1 LRVNLIERDFEV
13 VPVDAGL
20 AKLSA
25 ELRHGYRVPMAG
37 SIIAATARL
46 LRFTCAMDDPPI
58 RV

>member
-1 LRVNLIERDFEV
+1 ML
-13 VPVDAGL
+13 GW
-20 AKLSA
+20 LSYPA

-46 LRFTCAMDDPPI
+46 LRFTCAMDDPHI